1 MFYDVNDSIIINI
14 LTDNEFSRD
23 FRADIRYL
31 PIVARILDAYNRI
44 PWIRWISSWFYH
56 TGIVFFCCQDFI
68 EILFFQTI

>member
-44 PWIRWISSWFYH
+44 P
-56 TGIVFFCCQDFI
+56 
-68 EILFFQTI
+68 